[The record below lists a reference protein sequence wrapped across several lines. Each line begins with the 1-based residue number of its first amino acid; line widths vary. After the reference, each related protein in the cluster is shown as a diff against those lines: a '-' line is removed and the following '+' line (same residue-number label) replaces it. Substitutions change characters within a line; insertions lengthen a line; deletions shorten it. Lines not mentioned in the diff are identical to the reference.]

1 MHMTEYFTYSEKKSK
16 EKIFAEL
23 NSYVSKRTENH
34 ECISKI
40 RWMEGEKYVYPCEE
54 DAEEAISRID
64 LESGLYDDCIAVKFR
79 KVEEDRNLRAKACAA
94 WAAYHEAENVVVAKS
109 FKAQLVGCKK
119 CGSRLNREYLKS
131 NFCPLCGADMRSE
144 TELHRIQRLRE
155 KAEDAEKKI
164 IEAKRK
170 SKKGK
175 VYWLVKIEWHE

>member
-1 MHMTEYFTYSEKKSK
+1 MSHITQYFTYGEKTSK
-16 EKIFAEL
+16 EKISAEL
-23 NSYVSKRTENH
+23 NSYVSLRTQKEGGGG
-34 ECISKI
+34 IGKI

-54 DAEEAISRID
+54 DAKDAISRLD
-64 LESGLYDDCIAVKFR
+64 KGWYDCIAVKFR
-79 KVEEDRNLRAKACAA
+79 KVEENRDLQAKACAA
-94 WAAYHEAENVVVAKS
+94 WAAYHEAEKAVVAKS

-131 NFCPLCGADMRSE
+131 NYCPLCGTDMRSE

-155 KAEDAEKKI
+155 KAEAAEKKI
-164 IEAKRK
+164 TEAQRK

>member
-16 EKIFAEL
+16 EKITAEL

-131 NFCPLCGADMRSE
+131 NFCPPLPRRHAFRNGVASNP
-144 TELHRIQRLRE
+144 
-155 KAEDAEKKI
+155 APA
-164 IEAKRK
+164 
-170 SKKGK
+170 
-175 VYWLVKIEWHE
+175 